1 MMMIQVEDYSTIDL
15 FKPSMSGQGGY
26 LVEQQDVD
34 APVALLSPSYSGT
47 SHSASRSEPEPLL
60 RLTPRQEGRLR
71 AHLDDK
77 LLGLERDER
86 KK

>member
-1 MMMIQVEDYSTIDL
+1 
-15 FKPSMSGQGGY
+15 MSGQGGY
-26 LVEQQDVD
+26 LVEQQDTD
-34 APVALLSPSYSGT
+34 APSASLSPSYSAT
-47 SHSASRSEPEPLL
+47 SYAASRSEPELEPLL

-77 LLGLERDER
+77 LPGLERDER

>member
-1 MMMIQVEDYSTIDL
+1 
-15 FKPSMSGQGGY
+15 MSSQGGY
-26 LVEQQDVD
+26 LVEQEAVD
-34 APVALLSPSYSGT
+34 APPTSLNPSLSASLAT
-47 SHSASRSEPEPLL
+47 SHSGPEPLL

>member
-1 MMMIQVEDYSTIDL
+1 
-15 FKPSMSGQGGY
+15 MSGQGGY
-26 LVEQQDVD
+26 LVEQQDVN
-34 APVALLSPSYSGT
+34 APPNSLDPSLSASRPG
-47 SHSASRSEPEPLL
+47 SRSEPEPLL